1 MRCSEDKQNGARWLG
16 SGYTSLHMGREIQ
29 LDGAEISVIKAVG
42 IGAGDME
49 GSVLLERC
57 ADLDFAELSDTVK
70 GLMSVGYLDGD
81 SDAFHNQEE
90 FEKVH
95 FRVNPGYAKDLKEV
109 LDPQPTKKESK
120 RVRRE

>member
-1 MRCSEDKQNGARWLG
+1 
-16 SGYTSLHMGREIQ
+16 MGREIQ

-57 ADLDFAELSDTVK
+57 ADLEFAELSDTVK

-95 FRVNPGYAKDLKEV
+95 FRVNPGYAKDLKEA